1 MNRFEYFFMSLED
14 YEKNGIDMTKFKTP
28 EKIKNVDVAK
38 TKYLVYMKEN
48 FDFLYPYEMV
58 EVEIPDGC
66 VAITGW
72 NEPNEYE
79 Y

>member
-28 EKIKNVDVAK
+28 EKIKDVEVVKA
-38 TKYLVYMKEN
+38 KYLIYAKVNY
-48 FDFLYPYEMV
+48 DFLYPYEIV
-58 EVEIPDGC
+58 EVEIPNGC

-72 NEPNEYE
+72 NEPSEDEY
-79 Y
+79 

>member
-1 MNRFEYFFMSLED
+1 MYLED
-14 YEKNGIDMTKFKTP
+14 YEKNGVDMTKFKTP
-28 EKIKNVDVAK
+28 EKIKDVEVAK
-38 TKYLVYMKEN
+38 AKYLVYMKSN
-48 FDFLYPYEMV
+48 FDFWYPYEMV

-72 NEPNEYE
+72 NELNEDE